1 MSFVITLLIHHSC
14 RGVVRGKRWNQWFKF
29 FFLLGKS
36 VPPPPAFLDMNQLE
50 KAWAGVS
57 RMIPAHVGRGM
68 VFAASP
74 GVGLVPLRCG
84 LARGGTVT

>member
-1 MSFVITLLIHHSC
+1 M
-14 RGVVRGKRWNQWFKF
+14 FKF

-36 VPPPPAFLDMNQLE
+36 VPPAPSLSGHEELE

-57 RMIPAHVGRGM
+57 RMILARVGRGM
-68 VFAASP
+68 VFAASL
-74 GVGLVPLRCG
+74 GVGPVPLRCG